1 MPDRS
6 ASSRA
11 FFGSSRAGLVVVLF
25 ALAALFSPLFGPLVF
40 FFGALLFGFAPLL
53 VVLFA
58 LFPLFLS
65 LFALVAVIA
74 AVVVLAA
81 AFFAPTAL
89 AERVGQHLAHL
100 FRGGSVVAGARDGGR
115 GRDAGDHEH
124 AQRQAAPGG
133 GRHGHHVVLEVT
145 GLAFAQLRAGAI
157 GAEEEAV
164 FSDHHAG
171 GQARVPRHEP
181 QLAVAQDVHLPV
193 LAVEIVVVGL
203 PGRGGVAQA
212 EHYAYAGQKR
222 KGETH
227 GVHIAGE

>member
-25 ALAALFSPLFGPLVF
+25 ALAALFSPLFGPLIF

-58 LFPLFLS
+58 LFPRFLS

-89 AERVGQHLAHL
+89 AERVDQHLAHL
-100 FRGGSVVAGARDGGR
+100 FHDGSVVAGARDGGR
-115 GRDAGDHEH
+115 GRDAGDHGR
-124 AQRQAAPGG
+124 AQRQAAPPAA
-133 GRHGHHVVLEVT
+133 VVTATTLPW
-145 GLAFAQLRAGAI
+145 R
-157 GAEEEAV
+157 
-164 FSDHHAG
+164 S
-171 GQARVPRHEP
+171 QAWPSRNSVRVPSGPRRKP
-181 QLAVAQDVHLPV
+181 SLVTTTPV
-193 LAVEIVVVGL
+193 
-203 PGRGGVAQA
+203 GRRESRVMS
-212 EHYAYAGQKR
+212 R
-222 KGETH
+222 SWPLRRMC
-227 GVHIAGE
+227 ICPF